1 MIRSGNKNKN
11 TAHNL
16 IETECR
22 ILVHNCKRGTKGR
35 SAPIVFVLIK
45 NRLRPWG

>member
-1 MIRSGNKNKN
+1 MIRSGNKNRN

-22 ILVHNCKRGTKGR
+22 ILVHNKRGTKGR